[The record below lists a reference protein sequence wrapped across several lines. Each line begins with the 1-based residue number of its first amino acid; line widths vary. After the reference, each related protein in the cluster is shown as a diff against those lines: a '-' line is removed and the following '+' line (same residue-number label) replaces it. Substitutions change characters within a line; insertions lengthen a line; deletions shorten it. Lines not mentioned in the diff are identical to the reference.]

1 MVCKLRVNKY
11 LIVFE
16 MELITIIIK
25 SLILVHDMIYYTKL
39 FY

>member
-11 LIVFE
+11 LIVLE